1 MNSTRWLRIAGG
13 VLALVA
19 CATLA
24 HAQRVQ
30 FPSGPGANNS
40 GLVPVPSFGSQPA
53 GSTYPGNP
61 YPGNPTPYT
70 GTPYPGTPYTGTPY
84 SGTPYPGTAANGGIA
99 TPSTSIVPGLGTAGG
114 APASGYPP
122 VVPGAVAPPAAGYGA
137 TLGPPAS
144 DPYSSAPAAGAGGYG
159 PGIFGPGAAGAP
171 GTGTGATTP
180 PWRQPMTSPYG
191 MAPPPA
197 AGSSAWPYGGAGT
210 TYPTYGAAP
219 GQPDSLFP
227 NGLFA
232 PSTGPMPLRLLDDL
246 RIRETWT
253 AASDG
258 LDIGMN
264 DIELGIDFQ
273 FPEFLGTTQPLI
285 ISPQFAL
292 SLWDGPQGDP
302 TRELPASV
310 YGALVEAI
318 WNSDP
323 AYAWGASLS
332 GSVGVFSDFNAITTN
347 SLRLQTLSYAW
358 VRLTPQLML
367 KAGVNYID
375 RVELSLLPAV
385 GLLWEPNPQTRFDIF
400 FPKPKLARQFTMVGT
415 TEVWLYAA
423 AEYGNGSWTVEHYS
437 GSSEQ
442 VDINDI
448 RVGIGIDWFAQ
459 SGSRGMFEAGWV
471 TARDV
476 VYRYHPGE
484 SFSPKDTFFLRAG
497 FAF

>member
-1 MNSTRWLRIAGG
+1 MMHSTWWLRIAGG
-13 VLALVA
+13 VLALIVSA
-19 CATLA
+19 SLA

-40 GLVPVPSFGSQPA
+40 GMVPVPSFGNQPA
-53 GSTYPGNP
+53 GSTYPANP
-61 YPGNPTPYT
+61 YP
-70 GTPYPGTPYTGTPY
+70 
-84 SGTPYPGTAANGGIA
+84 STAPPGGIA
-99 TPSTSIVPGLGTAGG
+99 TPSTSIVPGLGTTSGS
-114 APASGYPP
+114 PATGLPP
-122 VVPGAVAPPAAGYGA
+122 VVPGAAAPPPGYGA
-137 TLGPPAS
+137 TLGPPAI
-144 DPYSSAPAAGAGGYG
+144 DPYSSTPAAGAMGGYG
-159 PGIFGPGAAGAP
+159 GTYGAGGYNPAGVGTPGA
-171 GTGTGATTP
+171 GTGTTTP
-180 PWRQPMTSPYG
+180 PWRQPMGSPYG
-191 MAPPPA
+191 MAPPPN

-232 PSTGPMPLRLLDDL
+232 PSNGPMPIRLLDDL

-332 GSVGVFSDFNAITTN
+332 GSVGVFSDFNAVTTD
-347 SLRLQTLSYAW
+347 SIRLQTLSYAW

-385 GLLWEPNPQTRFDIF
+385 GLLWEPNPQTRLDIF
-400 FPKPKLARQFTMVGT
+400 FPKPKLARQFTMLGT
-415 TEVWLYAA
+415 TEVWLYTA

-448 RVGIGIDWFAQ
+448 RVGVGVDWFAQ
-459 SGSRGMFEAGWV
+459 SGSRGMFEVGWV

-476 VYRYHPGE
+476 VYRHHPGE

>member
-1 MNSTRWLRIAGG
+1 M
-13 VLALVA
+13 
-19 CATLA
+19 
-24 HAQRVQ
+24 
-30 FPSGPGANNS
+30 PGA
-40 GLVPVPSFGSQPA
+40 A
-53 GSTYPGNP
+53 
-61 YPGNPTPYT
+61 
-70 GTPYPGTPYTGTPY
+70 
-84 SGTPYPGTAANGGIA
+84 
-99 TPSTSIVPGLGTAGG
+99 
-114 APASGYPP
+114 
-122 VVPGAVAPPAAGYGA
+122 APPPAGYGA
-137 TLGPPAS
+137 TLGPPAI
-144 DPYSSAPAAGAGGYG
+144 DPYSSTPATGMPGGYN
-159 PGIFGPGAAGAP
+159 PGGFTPSGGGAL
-171 GTGTGATTP
+171 GTGTGSTTP
-180 PWRQPMTSPYG
+180 PWRQPMGSPYG
-191 MAPPPA
+191 MAPPPP

-232 PSTGPMPLRLLDDL
+232 PSTGPTPIRLLDDL

-302 TRELPASV
+302 TRQLPGSV

-323 AYAWGASLS
+323 AYAWGGSLS
-332 GSVGVFSDFNAITTN
+332 GSIGVFSDFNAVTTN
-347 SLRLQTLSYAW
+347 SIRLQTLSYAW

-375 RVELSLLPAV
+375 RVELSLLPAF

-400 FPKPKLARQFTMVGT
+400 FPKPKLARQFTTVGT

-423 AEYGNGSWTVEHYS
+423 AEYGNGSWTIEHYS
-437 GSSEQ
+437 GSSDQ

-476 VYRYHPGE
+476 VYRVHPGE

>member
-1 MNSTRWLRIAGG
+1 MKSTRWLRIAGG
-13 VLALVA
+13 VMALVA
-19 CATLA
+19 YASLA

-40 GLVPVPSFGSQPA
+40 GLVPVPSFGSPPA
-53 GSTYPGNP
+53 SNP
-61 YPGNPTPYT
+61 YAAA
-70 GTPYPGTPYTGTPY
+70 PY
-84 SGTPYPGTAANGGIA
+84 SGTAAPGGIA
-99 TPSTSIVPGLGTAGG
+99 TPPTAIVPGIGNAGSM
-114 APASGYPP
+114 PAAGYPP
-122 VVPGAVAPPAAGYGA
+122 TVPGPMAAPPAGYGA

-144 DPYSSAPAAGAGGYG
+144 DPYSSVPAASPATGFGGFGAGGYN
-159 PGIFGPGAAGAP
+159 PGTAPGAPAGA
-171 GTGTGATTP
+171 TAP
-180 PWRQPMTSPYG
+180 PWRQPMGTPYG
-191 MAPPPA
+191 MAPPPV
-197 AGSSAWPYGGAGT
+197 AGSTAWPYGGAGA
-210 TYPTYGAAP
+210 TYPAYGAAP

-232 PSTGPMPLRLLDDL
+232 PSAGPAPLKLLDDL

-264 DIELGIDFQ
+264 DIEVGIDFQ

-285 ISPQFAL
+285 LSPQFAL

-332 GSVGVFSDFNAITTN
+332 GSVGVFSDFNAVTTD
-347 SLRLQTLSYAW
+347 SIRLQTLSYGW

-400 FPKPKLARQFTMVGT
+400 FPKPKLARQFTMLGT

-423 AEYGNGSWTVEHYS
+423 AEYGNGSWTIEHYS

-448 RVGIGIDWFAQ
+448 RVGIGVDWFAQ

-476 VYRYHPGE
+476 VYRYHPSE
-484 SFSPKDTFFLRAG
+484 SFSPKDTFYLRAG

>member
-1 MNSTRWLRIAGG
+1 MMYSTWWLRSVGG
-13 VLALVA
+13 VLALLVSA
-19 CATLA
+19 SFA

-40 GLVPVPSFGSQPA
+40 GMVPVPSFNNQPT
-53 GSTYPGNP
+53 GPTYPANP
-61 YPGNPTPYT
+61 YP
-70 GTPYPGTPYTGTPY
+70 
-84 SGTPYPGTAANGGIA
+84 SAAPPGGIA
-99 TPSTSIVPGLGTAGG
+99 TPPTSIVPGLGTTGG
-114 APASGYPP
+114 TPATGLPP
-122 VVPGAVAPPAAGYGA
+122 VVPGVAAPPPGYGA
-137 TLGPPAS
+137 TLGPPAI
-144 DPYSSAPAAGAGGYG
+144 DPYSSTPAAGAMGGYG
-159 PGIFGPGAAGAP
+159 GTYGAGGYNPAGVGMPAP
-171 GTGTGATTP
+171 GTGTTTP
-180 PWRQPMTSPYG
+180 PWRQPMGSPYG
-191 MAPPPA
+191 MAPPPT

-210 TYPTYGAAP
+210 TYPAYGAAP

-232 PSTGPMPLRLLDDL
+232 PSSGPTPIRLLDDL

-253 AASDG
+253 AANDG

-302 TRELPASV
+302 QRELPASV

-332 GSVGVFSDFNAITTN
+332 GSVGVFSDFNAVTTD
-347 SLRLQTLSYAW
+347 SIRLQTLSYAW

-400 FPKPKLARQFTMVGT
+400 FPKPKLARQFTMLGT
-415 TEVWLYAA
+415 TEVWLYTA

-448 RVGIGIDWFAQ
+448 RVGIGVDWFAQ
-459 SGSRGMFEAGWV
+459 SGSRGMFEVGWV

-476 VYRYHPGE
+476 VYRHHPSE